1 MNLPCRGIMRGLVFL
16 VLGLSWSVRGG
27 SEEPAGRAKHAVFLL
42 DTSMSEY
49 PSRYRANV
57 DRLRKTLETDK
68 SIEQFNVLTFDIT
81 GRWLE
86 RKGWLKNAAGERA
99 RAQKVLE
106 NMLVEGATDIA
117 AALEALA
124 RPPFPIA
131 KNTPL
136 RVFVLSDGNITWGE
150 SDPRSMQER
159 FQVRCPFPVSFTVD
173 VADKSGDALTL
184 LKALAAFPG
193 ASRPPAAPARAAFL
207 RFVDKVNP
215 QVKLLEGKNAEHVKL
230 LLKMLDEDDYE
241 WPPLPESAGLR
252 LHSDANKDYL
262 KAREDDRYQ
271 IGIYLNE
278 AKRRGDAG
286 DAQGMVRALST
297 LAEIVPGN
305 ADVLR
310 AAGYRLL
317 DRKQPAFAV
326 RLFERVQEQ
335 RPFEPHSYRDLA
347 RSLEDAG
354 KYGLAAVQYEIVQ
367 AGTWNAKFTTSLK
380 EVVLE
385 EYAHMMRDAI
395 RRKAVGNK
403 LINLFGE
410 RLEGVEANK
419 LQADLR
425 VTISWN
431 TDNTDVDLW
440 VIEPDGEKCFYAHR
454 QTKNGGELTQD
465 VTQGYGPERYQM
477 IKAKAGEFS
486 IKVHYY
492 SGPRNP
498 QTGET
503 SVNVV
508 VRRNAGTPQEV
519 SQRHTVILRQRN
531 DLVEVCRMKF

>member
-1 MNLPCRGIMRGLVFL
+1 MNVRCRGIMRGLILL

-27 SEEPAGRAKHAVFLL
+27 SEQPAVSARHAVFLL

-49 PSRYRANV
+49 ADRYRANV

-68 SIEQFNVLTFDIT
+68 SIEQFNVLTFDMA

-86 RKGWLKNAAGERA
+86 PKGWLKNTADGRA

-106 NMLVEGATDIA
+106 NVLVEGATDMA

-124 RPPFPIA
+124 RPAFPIA
-131 KNTPL
+131 KNTPV

-150 SDPRSMQER
+150 SEPRSMLER
-159 FQVRCPFPVSFTVD
+159 FQAHCPFPVSFTVD
-173 VADKSGDALTL
+173 VGDKSGDALTL
-184 LKALAAFPG
+184 FKALAAFP
-193 ASRPPAAPARAAFL
+193 AAAKPPATPARAAFL

-230 LLKMLDEDDYE
+230 LLKMLGEDEYKR
-241 WPPLPESAGLR
+241 PPLPASAGLR
-252 LHSDANKDYL
+252 LLSDVNKTYQ
-262 KAREDDRYQ
+262 KARADDRYQ
-271 IGIYLNE
+271 IGAYLEE

-286 DAQGMVRALST
+286 DDQGMVRALST

-317 DRKQPAFAV
+317 DRKQPAFAA
-326 RLFERVQEQ
+326 RLFERVQQQ

-367 AGTWNAKFTTSLK
+367 AGAWNAKFTTSLK

-395 RRKAVGNK
+395 QRKAISNK
-403 LINLFGE
+403 LLNLFGE

-440 VIEPDGEKCFYAHR
+440 VIEPDGEKCFYGHR

-477 IKAKAGEFS
+477 IKAKAGEYS

-498 QTGET
+498 QTGGPASMSSSAAMPEL
-503 SVNVV
+503 
-508 VRRNAGTPQEV
+508 
-519 SQRHTVILRQRN
+519 H
-531 DLVEVCRMKF
+531 KK